1 MVLWKLALVC
11 FDTAFT
17 IDLTKLFGA
26 SVEKLLQ
33 GLRAAAEPTRLR
45 IIALCGHAE
54 LSVTELVMILG
65 QTQPRVSRHLKLLV
79 EGGLLQRNKE
89 GNRAYYRLSN
99 EAEGADLARML
110 NDLMPG
116 EDEVHTLD
124 LSRLSSVKADRV
136 RYAETFLDPY
146 SQEIIELR
154 GMWPPDEVIDKCI
167 LELLQDCSIENLLD
181 LGTGTGRILRT
192 LAPFVAKGTGIDNSL
207 EMLSIARA
215 RLDQDGIKNCQVRA
229 GDMYRL
235 PFKQNS
241 FDLITINS
249 LLRYADE
256 PKKVIA
262 EAARVLE
269 KKGALLI
276 VDLAAHDLS
285 TLRDEYGHSWL
296 GFSEVE
302 MVEMLSEANLTVGQ
316 VKHIDGQKLNVCI
329 WWASGN

>member
-1 MVLWKLALVC
+1 M
-11 FDTAFT
+11 
-17 IDLTKLFGA
+17 
-26 SVEKLLQ
+26 EKLLQ

-89 GNRAYYRLSN
+89 GNRAYYRLST

-116 EDEVHTLD
+116 EDEVHALD

-136 RYAETFLDPY
+136 RYAESFLDPY
-146 SQEIIELR
+146 SQEITELR
-154 GMWPPDEVIDKCI
+154 GMWPSDEVIDKCI
-167 LELLQDCSIENLLD
+167 LELLKDRSIQNLLD
-181 LGTGTGRILRT
+181 LGTGAGRILRT
-192 LAPFVAKGTGIDNSL
+192 IAPFVVKGTGIDNSL

-215 RLDQDGIKNCQVRA
+215 RLDQDGIKNCQVRV

-269 KKGALLI
+269 KRGALLI

-285 TLRDEYGHSWL
+285 ELRDEYGHSWL
-296 GFSEVE
+296 GFSEAE
-302 MVEMLSEANLTVGQ
+302 MLEMLSEESLTVAR

-329 WWASGN
+329 WLASGS

>member
-1 MVLWKLALVC
+1 MVLWKLTLVC
-11 FDTAFT
+11 FDTALT

-167 LELLQDCSIENLLD
+167 LELLQDRSIENLLD

-329 WWASGN
+329 WRASGS

>member
-1 MVLWKLALVC
+1 LVLWKLALVC

-124 LSRLSSVKADRV
+124 LSRLSSVKADRL

-167 LELLQDCSIENLLD
+167 LELLQDRSIEHLLD

-192 LAPFVAKGTGIDNSL
+192 MAPFVAKGTGIDNSL

-329 WWASGN
+329 WRASGS

>member
-1 MVLWKLALVC
+1 
-11 FDTAFT
+11 
-17 IDLTKLFGA
+17 
-26 SVEKLLQ
+26 VEKLLQ

-116 EDEVHTLD
+116 EDEVHALD

-136 RYAETFLDPY
+136 RYAESFLDPY

-167 LELLQDCSIENLLD
+167 LALLKDRSIQNLLD
-181 LGTGTGRILRT
+181 LGTGAGRILRT
-192 LAPFVAKGTGIDNSL
+192 IAPFVVKGTGIDNSL

-215 RLDQDGIKNCQVRA
+215 RLDQDGIKNCQVRV

-235 PFKQNS
+235 PFKKNS

-262 EAARVLE
+262 EATRVLE

-285 TLRDEYGHSWL
+285 ALRDEYGHSWL
-296 GFSEVE
+296 GFSEAE
-302 MVEMLSEANLTVGQ
+302 MVEMLSEENLTVDR
-316 VKHIDGQKLNVCI
+316 VKHIDGQKLSVCI
-329 WWASGN
+329 WLASGS

>member
-1 MVLWKLALVC
+1 M
-11 FDTAFT
+11 
-17 IDLTKLFGA
+17 
-26 SVEKLLQ
+26 EKLLQ

-89 GNRAYYRLSN
+89 GNRAYYRLST

-116 EDEVHTLD
+116 EDEVHALD

-136 RYAETFLDPY
+136 RYAESFLDPY

-167 LELLQDCSIENLLD
+167 LALLKDRSIQNLLD
-181 LGTGTGRILRT
+181 LGTGAGRILRT
-192 LAPFVAKGTGIDNSL
+192 IAPFVVKGTGIDNSL

-215 RLDQDGIKNCQVRA
+215 RLDQDGIKNCQVRV

-235 PFKQNS
+235 PFKKNS

-285 TLRDEYGHSWL
+285 ALRDEYGHSWL
-296 GFSEVE
+296 GFSEAE
-302 MVEMLSEANLTVGQ
+302 MVEMLSEENLIVDR
-316 VKHIDGQKLNVCI
+316 VKHIDGQKLSVCI
-329 WWASGN
+329 WLASGS

>member
-124 LSRLSSVKADRV
+124 LSRLSSVKADRL

-167 LELLQDCSIENLLD
+167 LELLQDRSIEHLLD

-192 LAPFVAKGTGIDNSL
+192 MAPFVAKGTGIDNSL

-329 WWASGN
+329 WRASGS

>member
-54 LSVTELVMILG
+54 LSVTELVKILG

-124 LSRLSSVKADRV
+124 LSRLSSVKADRL

-167 LELLQDCSIENLLD
+167 LELLQDRSIEHLLD

-192 LAPFVAKGTGIDNSL
+192 MAPFVAKGTGIDNSL

-329 WWASGN
+329 WRASGS

>member
-1 MVLWKLALVC
+1 M
-11 FDTAFT
+11 
-17 IDLTKLFGA
+17 
-26 SVEKLLQ
+26 Q

-89 GNRAYYRLSN
+89 GNRAYYRLST

-136 RYAETFLDPY
+136 RYAESFLDPY

-167 LELLQDCSIENLLD
+167 LALLKDRSIQNLLD
-181 LGTGTGRILRT
+181 LGTGAGRILRT
-192 LAPFVAKGTGIDNSL
+192 IAPFVVKGTGIDNSL

-215 RLDQDGIKNCQVRA
+215 RLDQDGIKNCQVRV

-235 PFKQNS
+235 PFKKNS

-285 TLRDEYGHSWL
+285 ALRDEYGHSWL
-296 GFSEVE
+296 GFSEAE
-302 MVEMLSEANLTVGQ
+302 MVEMLSEENLTVDR
-316 VKHIDGQKLNVCI
+316 VKHIDGQKLSVCI
-329 WWASGN
+329 WLASGS

>member
-1 MVLWKLALVC
+1 M
-11 FDTAFT
+11 
-17 IDLTKLFGA
+17 
-26 SVEKLLQ
+26 Q

-89 GNRAYYRLSN
+89 GNRAYYRLST

-116 EDEVHTLD
+116 EDEVHALD

-136 RYAETFLDPY
+136 RYAESFLDPY

-167 LELLQDCSIENLLD
+167 LALLKDRSIQNLLD
-181 LGTGTGRILRT
+181 LGTGAGRILRT
-192 LAPFVAKGTGIDNSL
+192 IAPFVEKGTGIDNSL

-215 RLDQDGIKNCQVRA
+215 RLDQDGIKNCQVRV

-235 PFKQNS
+235 PFKKNS

-285 TLRDEYGHSWL
+285 ALRDEYGHSWL
-296 GFSEVE
+296 GFSEAE
-302 MVEMLSEANLTVGQ
+302 MVEMLSEENLTADR

-329 WWASGN
+329 WLASGS

>member
-1 MVLWKLALVC
+1 M
-11 FDTAFT
+11 
-17 IDLTKLFGA
+17 
-26 SVEKLLQ
+26 EKLLQ

-89 GNRAYYRLSN
+89 GNRAYYRLST

-116 EDEVHTLD
+116 EDEVHALD

-136 RYAETFLDPY
+136 RYAESFLDPY

-167 LELLQDCSIENLLD
+167 LALLKDRSIQNLLD
-181 LGTGTGRILRT
+181 LGTGAGRILRT
-192 LAPFVAKGTGIDNSL
+192 IAPFVVKGTGIDNSL

-215 RLDQDGIKNCQVRA
+215 RLDQDGIKNCQVRV

-235 PFKQNS
+235 PFKKNS

-269 KKGALLI
+269 KRGALLI

-285 TLRDEYGHSWL
+285 ALRDEYGHSWL

-302 MVEMLSEANLTVGQ
+302 MVEMLSEENLTVGR
-316 VKHIDGQKLNVCI
+316 VKHVDGQKLNVCI
-329 WWASGN
+329 WLASGS

>member
-1 MVLWKLALVC
+1 
-11 FDTAFT
+11 
-17 IDLTKLFGA
+17 
-26 SVEKLLQ
+26 VEKLLQ

-89 GNRAYYRLSN
+89 GNRAYYRLST

-116 EDEVHTLD
+116 EDEVHALD

-136 RYAETFLDPY
+136 RYAESFLDPY

-167 LELLQDCSIENLLD
+167 LALLKDRSIQNLLD
-181 LGTGTGRILRT
+181 LGTGAGRILRT
-192 LAPFVAKGTGIDNSL
+192 IAPFVVKGTGIDNSL

-215 RLDQDGIKNCQVRA
+215 RLDQEGIKNCQVRV

-235 PFKQNS
+235 PFKKNS

-285 TLRDEYGHSWL
+285 ALRDEYGHSWL
-296 GFSEVE
+296 GFSEAE
-302 MVEMLSEANLTVGQ
+302 MVEMLSEENLTVDR
-316 VKHIDGQKLNVCI
+316 VKHIDGQKLSVCI
-329 WWASGN
+329 WLASGS

>member
-1 MVLWKLALVC
+1 M
-11 FDTAFT
+11 
-17 IDLTKLFGA
+17 
-26 SVEKLLQ
+26 EKLLQ

-89 GNRAYYRLSN
+89 GNRAYYRLST

-116 EDEVHTLD
+116 EDEVHALD

-136 RYAETFLDPY
+136 RYAESFLDPY

-167 LELLQDCSIENLLD
+167 LALLKDRSIQNLLD
-181 LGTGTGRILRT
+181 LGTGAGRILRKI
-192 LAPFVAKGTGIDNSL
+192 APFVVKGTGIDNSL

-215 RLDQDGIKNCQVRA
+215 RLDQDGIKNCQVRV

-235 PFKQNS
+235 PFKKNS

-285 TLRDEYGHSWL
+285 ALRDEYGHSWL
-296 GFSEVE
+296 GFSEAE
-302 MVEMLSEANLTVGQ
+302 MVEMLSEENLTVDR
-316 VKHIDGQKLNVCI
+316 VKHIDGQKLSVCI
-329 WWASGN
+329 WLASGS

>member
-1 MVLWKLALVC
+1 M
-11 FDTAFT
+11 
-17 IDLTKLFGA
+17 
-26 SVEKLLQ
+26 EKLLQ

-89 GNRAYYRLSN
+89 GNRAYYRLST

-116 EDEVHTLD
+116 EDEVHALD

-136 RYAETFLDPY
+136 RYAESFLDPY

-167 LELLQDCSIENLLD
+167 LALLKDRSIQNLLD
-181 LGTGTGRILRT
+181 LGTGAGRILRT
-192 LAPFVAKGTGIDNSL
+192 IAPFVEKGTGIDNSL

-215 RLDQDGIKNCQVRA
+215 RLDQDGIKNCQVRV

-235 PFKQNS
+235 PFKKNS

-249 LLRYADE
+249 LLRYAEE

-285 TLRDEYGHSWL
+285 ELRDEYGHSWL
-296 GFSEVE
+296 GFSEAE
-302 MVEMLSEANLTVGQ
+302 MLEMLSEENLTVAR

-329 WWASGN
+329 WLASGS

>member
-1 MVLWKLALVC
+1 M
-11 FDTAFT
+11 
-17 IDLTKLFGA
+17 
-26 SVEKLLQ
+26 EKLLQ

-89 GNRAYYRLSN
+89 GNRAYYRLST

-116 EDEVHTLD
+116 EDEVHALD

-136 RYAETFLDPY
+136 RYAESFLDPY

-167 LELLQDCSIENLLD
+167 LALLKDRSIQNLLD
-181 LGTGTGRILRT
+181 LGTGAGRILRT
-192 LAPFVAKGTGIDNSL
+192 IAPFVEKGTGIDNSL

-215 RLDQDGIKNCQVRA
+215 RLDQDGIKNCQVRV

-235 PFKQNS
+235 PFKKNS

-285 TLRDEYGHSWL
+285 ALRDEYGHSWL
-296 GFSEVE
+296 GFSEAE
-302 MVEMLSEANLTVGQ
+302 MVEMLSEENLTVDR
-316 VKHIDGQKLNVCI
+316 VKHIDGQKLSVCI
-329 WWASGN
+329 WLASGS

>member
-1 MVLWKLALVC
+1 M
-11 FDTAFT
+11 
-17 IDLTKLFGA
+17 
-26 SVEKLLQ
+26 EKLLQ

-89 GNRAYYRLSN
+89 GNRAYYRLST

-116 EDEVHTLD
+116 EDEVHALD

-136 RYAETFLDPY
+136 RYAESFLDPY

-167 LELLQDCSIENLLD
+167 LALLKDRSIQNLLD
-181 LGTGTGRILRT
+181 LGTGAGRILRT
-192 LAPFVAKGTGIDNSL
+192 IAPFVVKGTGIDNSL

-215 RLDQDGIKNCQVRA
+215 RLDQEGIKNCQVRV

-235 PFKQNS
+235 PFKKNS

-249 LLRYADE
+249 LLRYAEE

-285 TLRDEYGHSWL
+285 ELRDEYGHSWL
-296 GFSEVE
+296 GFSEAE
-302 MVEMLSEANLTVGQ
+302 MLEMLSEENLTVAR

-329 WWASGN
+329 WLASGS

>member
-1 MVLWKLALVC
+1 M
-11 FDTAFT
+11 
-17 IDLTKLFGA
+17 
-26 SVEKLLQ
+26 EKLLQ

-89 GNRAYYRLSN
+89 GNRAYYRLST

-116 EDEVHTLD
+116 EDEVHALD

-136 RYAETFLDPY
+136 RYAESFLDPY

-167 LELLQDCSIENLLD
+167 LALLKDRSIQNLLD
-181 LGTGTGRILRT
+181 LGTGAGRILRT
-192 LAPFVAKGTGIDNSL
+192 IAPFVVKGTGIDNSL

-215 RLDQDGIKNCQVRA
+215 RLDQDGIKNCQVRV

-235 PFKQNS
+235 PFKKNS

-249 LLRYADE
+249 LLRYAEE

-285 TLRDEYGHSWL
+285 ELRDEYGHSWL
-296 GFSEVE
+296 GFSEAE
-302 MVEMLSEANLTVGQ
+302 MLEMLSEESLTVAR

-329 WWASGN
+329 WLASGS

>member
-1 MVLWKLALVC
+1 M
-11 FDTAFT
+11 
-17 IDLTKLFGA
+17 
-26 SVEKLLQ
+26 Q

-89 GNRAYYRLSN
+89 GNRAYYRLST

-116 EDEVHTLD
+116 EDEVHALD

-136 RYAETFLDPY
+136 RYAESFLDPY

-167 LELLQDCSIENLLD
+167 LALLKDRSIQNLLD
-181 LGTGTGRILRT
+181 LGTGAGRILRT
-192 LAPFVAKGTGIDNSL
+192 IAPFVEKGTGIDNSL

-215 RLDQDGIKNCQVRA
+215 RLDQDGIKNCQVRV

-235 PFKQNS
+235 PFKKNS

-262 EAARVLE
+262 EATRVLE

-285 TLRDEYGHSWL
+285 ALRDEYGHSWL
-296 GFSEVE
+296 GFSEAE
-302 MVEMLSEANLTVGQ
+302 MVEMLSEENLTVDR
-316 VKHIDGQKLNVCI
+316 VKHIDGQKLSVCI
-329 WWASGN
+329 WLASGS

>member
-1 MVLWKLALVC
+1 M
-11 FDTAFT
+11 
-17 IDLTKLFGA
+17 
-26 SVEKLLQ
+26 Q

-99 EAEGADLARML
+99 EAEGADLARIL
-110 NDLMPG
+110 NNLMPG
-116 EDEVHTLD
+116 EDEVHALD

-136 RYAETFLDPY
+136 RYAESFLDPY

-167 LELLQDCSIENLLD
+167 LALLKDRSIQNLLD
-181 LGTGTGRILRT
+181 LGTGAGRILRT
-192 LAPFVAKGTGIDNSL
+192 IAPFVVKGTGIDNSL

-215 RLDQDGIKNCQVRA
+215 RLDQDGIKNCQVRV

-235 PFKQNS
+235 PFKKNS

-285 TLRDEYGHSWL
+285 ALRDEYGHSWL
-296 GFSEVE
+296 GFSEAE
-302 MVEMLSEANLTVGQ
+302 MVEMLSEENLTVDR
-316 VKHIDGQKLNVCI
+316 VKHIDGQKLSVCI
-329 WWASGN
+329 WLASGS

>member
-124 LSRLSSVKADRV
+124 LSRLSSVKADRL

-167 LELLQDCSIENLLD
+167 LELLQDRSIEHLLD

-192 LAPFVAKGTGIDNSL
+192 MAPFVAKGTGIDNSL

-215 RLDQDGIKNCQVRA
+215 RLDQDGIKNCQARA

>member
-1 MVLWKLALVC
+1 M
-11 FDTAFT
+11 
-17 IDLTKLFGA
+17 
-26 SVEKLLQ
+26 Q

-89 GNRAYYRLSN
+89 GNRAYYRLST

-116 EDEVHTLD
+116 EDEVHALD

-136 RYAETFLDPY
+136 RYAESFLDPY

-167 LELLQDCSIENLLD
+167 LALLKDRSIQNLLD
-181 LGTGTGRILRT
+181 LGTGAGRILRT
-192 LAPFVAKGTGIDNSL
+192 IAPFVVKGTGIDNSL

-215 RLDQDGIKNCQVRA
+215 RLDQDGIKNCQVRV

-235 PFKQNS
+235 PFKKNS

-249 LLRYADE
+249 LLRYAEE

-285 TLRDEYGHSWL
+285 ELRDEYGHSWL
-296 GFSEVE
+296 GFSEAE
-302 MVEMLSEANLTVGQ
+302 MLEMLSEESLTVAR

-329 WWASGN
+329 WLASGS

>member
-1 MVLWKLALVC
+1 M
-11 FDTAFT
+11 
-17 IDLTKLFGA
+17 
-26 SVEKLLQ
+26 EKLLQ

-89 GNRAYYRLSN
+89 GNRAYYRLST

-116 EDEVHTLD
+116 EDEVHALD

-136 RYAETFLDPY
+136 RYAESFLDPY

-167 LELLQDCSIENLLD
+167 LALLKDRSIQNLLD
-181 LGTGTGRILRT
+181 LGTGAGRILRT
-192 LAPFVAKGTGIDNSL
+192 IAPFVVKGTGIDNSL

-215 RLDQDGIKNCQVRA
+215 RLDQDGIKNCQVRV

-235 PFKQNS
+235 PFKKNS

-285 TLRDEYGHSWL
+285 ELRDEYGHSWL
-296 GFSEVE
+296 GFSEAE
-302 MVEMLSEANLTVGQ
+302 MLEMLSEESLTVAR

-329 WWASGN
+329 WLASGS

>member
-1 MVLWKLALVC
+1 M
-11 FDTAFT
+11 
-17 IDLTKLFGA
+17 
-26 SVEKLLQ
+26 EKLLQ

-89 GNRAYYRLSN
+89 GNRAYYRLST

-116 EDEVHTLD
+116 EDEVHALD

-136 RYAETFLDPY
+136 RYAESFLDPY

-167 LELLQDCSIENLLD
+167 LALLKDRSIQNLLD
-181 LGTGTGRILRT
+181 LGTGAGRILRT
-192 LAPFVAKGTGIDNSL
+192 IAPFVVKGTGIDNSL

-215 RLDQDGIKNCQVRA
+215 RLDQDGIKNCQVRV

-235 PFKQNS
+235 PFKKNS

-285 TLRDEYGHSWL
+285 ALRDEYGHSWL
-296 GFSEVE
+296 GFSEAE
-302 MVEMLSEANLTVGQ
+302 MVEMLSEENLTADR
-316 VKHIDGQKLNVCI
+316 VKHIDGQKLSVCI
-329 WWASGN
+329 WLASGS

>member
-1 MVLWKLALVC
+1 M
-11 FDTAFT
+11 
-17 IDLTKLFGA
+17 
-26 SVEKLLQ
+26 EKLLQ

-89 GNRAYYRLSN
+89 GNRAYYRLST

-116 EDEVHTLD
+116 EDEVHALD

-136 RYAETFLDPY
+136 RYAESFLDPY

-167 LELLQDCSIENLLD
+167 LALLKDRSIQNLLD
-181 LGTGTGRILRT
+181 LGTGAGRILRT
-192 LAPFVAKGTGIDNSL
+192 IAPFVVKGTGIDNSL

-215 RLDQDGIKNCQVRA
+215 RLDQEGIKNCQVRV

-235 PFKQNS
+235 PFKKNS

-249 LLRYADE
+249 LLRYAEE

-285 TLRDEYGHSWL
+285 ELRDEYGHSWL
-296 GFSEVE
+296 GFSEAE
-302 MVEMLSEANLTVGQ
+302 MVEMLSEENLTADR

-329 WWASGN
+329 WLASGS

>member
-1 MVLWKLALVC
+1 
-11 FDTAFT
+11 
-17 IDLTKLFGA
+17 
-26 SVEKLLQ
+26 
-33 GLRAAAEPTRLR
+33 
-45 IIALCGHAE
+45 
-54 LSVTELVMILG
+54 MILG

-124 LSRLSSVKADRV
+124 LSRLSSVKADRLS
-136 RYAETFLDPY
+136 YAETFLDPY

-167 LELLQDCSIENLLD
+167 LELLQDRSIEHLLD

-192 LAPFVAKGTGIDNSL
+192 MAPFVAKGTGIDNSL

-215 RLDQDGIKNCQVRA
+215 RLDQDGIKNCQARA

-329 WWASGN
+329 WRASGS

>member
-1 MVLWKLALVC
+1 M
-11 FDTAFT
+11 
-17 IDLTKLFGA
+17 
-26 SVEKLLQ
+26 EKLLQ

-89 GNRAYYRLSN
+89 GNRAYYRLST

-116 EDEVHTLD
+116 EDEVHALD

-136 RYAETFLDPY
+136 RYAESFLDPY

-167 LELLQDCSIENLLD
+167 LALLKDRSIQNLLD
-181 LGTGTGRILRT
+181 LGTGAGRILRT
-192 LAPFVAKGTGIDNSL
+192 IAPFVVKGTGIDNSL

-215 RLDQDGIKNCQVRA
+215 RLDQDGIKNCQVRV

-235 PFKQNS
+235 PFKKNS

-285 TLRDEYGHSWL
+285 ALRDEYGHSWL
-296 GFSEVE
+296 GFSEAE
-302 MVEMLSEANLTVGQ
+302 MVEMLFEGNLTVDR
-316 VKHIDGQKLNVCI
+316 VKHIDGQKLSVCI
-329 WWASGN
+329 WLASGS

>member
-1 MVLWKLALVC
+1 M
-11 FDTAFT
+11 
-17 IDLTKLFGA
+17 
-26 SVEKLLQ
+26 EKLLQ

-89 GNRAYYRLSN
+89 GNRAYYRLST

-116 EDEVHTLD
+116 EDEVHALD

-136 RYAETFLDPY
+136 RYAESFLDPY

-167 LELLQDCSIENLLD
+167 LALLKDRSIQNLLD
-181 LGTGTGRILRT
+181 LGTGAGRILRT
-192 LAPFVAKGTGIDNSL
+192 IAPFVVKGTGIDNSL

-215 RLDQDGIKNCQVRA
+215 RLDQEGIKNCQVRV

-235 PFKQNS
+235 PFKKNS

-285 TLRDEYGHSWL
+285 ALRDEYGHSWL
-296 GFSEVE
+296 GFSEAE
-302 MVEMLSEANLTVGQ
+302 MVEMLSEENLTADR

-329 WWASGN
+329 WLASGS

>member
-1 MVLWKLALVC
+1 M
-11 FDTAFT
+11 
-17 IDLTKLFGA
+17 
-26 SVEKLLQ
+26 EKLLQ

-89 GNRAYYRLSN
+89 GNRAYYRLST

-116 EDEVHTLD
+116 EDEVHALD

-136 RYAETFLDPY
+136 RYAESFLDPY

-154 GMWPPDEVIDKCI
+154 GMWPPDEVIDKWI
-167 LELLQDCSIENLLD
+167 LALLKDRSIQNLLD
-181 LGTGTGRILRT
+181 LGTGAGRILRT
-192 LAPFVAKGTGIDNSL
+192 IAPFVVKGTGIDNSL

-215 RLDQDGIKNCQVRA
+215 RLDQGGIKNCQVRV

-235 PFKQNS
+235 PFKKNS

-285 TLRDEYGHSWL
+285 ALRDEYGHSWL
-296 GFSEVE
+296 GFSEAE
-302 MVEMLSEANLTVGQ
+302 MVEMLSEENLTVDR
-316 VKHIDGQKLNVCI
+316 VKHIDGQKLSVCI
-329 WWASGN
+329 WLASGS

>member
-1 MVLWKLALVC
+1 M
-11 FDTAFT
+11 
-17 IDLTKLFGA
+17 
-26 SVEKLLQ
+26 EKLLQ

-89 GNRAYYRLSN
+89 GNRAYYRLST

-116 EDEVHTLD
+116 EDEVHALD

-136 RYAETFLDPY
+136 RYAESFLDPY

-167 LELLQDCSIENLLD
+167 LALLKDRSIQNLLD
-181 LGTGTGRILRT
+181 LGTGAGRILRT
-192 LAPFVAKGTGIDNSL
+192 IAPFVVKGTGIDNSL

-215 RLDQDGIKNCQVRA
+215 RLDQDGIKNCQVRV

-235 PFKQNS
+235 PFKKNS

-285 TLRDEYGHSWL
+285 ELRDEYGHSWL
-296 GFSEVE
+296 GFSEAE
-302 MVEMLSEANLTVGQ
+302 MLEMLSEENLTVAR

-329 WWASGN
+329 WLASGS

>member
-1 MVLWKLALVC
+1 M
-11 FDTAFT
+11 
-17 IDLTKLFGA
+17 
-26 SVEKLLQ
+26 EKLLQ

-89 GNRAYYRLSN
+89 GNRAYYRLST

-116 EDEVHTLD
+116 EDEVHALD

-136 RYAETFLDPY
+136 RYAESFLDPY

-167 LELLQDCSIENLLD
+167 LALLKDRSIQNLLD
-181 LGTGTGRILRT
+181 LGTGAGRILRT
-192 LAPFVAKGTGIDNSL
+192 IAPFVVKGTGIDNSL

-215 RLDQDGIKNCQVRA
+215 RLDQDGIKNCQVRV

-235 PFKQNS
+235 PFKKNS

-285 TLRDEYGHSWL
+285 ALRDEYGHSWL
-296 GFSEVE
+296 GFSEAE
-302 MVEMLSEANLTVGQ
+302 MVEMLSEENLTVDR

-329 WWASGN
+329 WLASGS

>member
-1 MVLWKLALVC
+1 M
-11 FDTAFT
+11 
-17 IDLTKLFGA
+17 
-26 SVEKLLQ
+26 EKLLQ

-89 GNRAYYRLSN
+89 GNRAYYRLST

-116 EDEVHTLD
+116 EDEVHALD

-136 RYAETFLDPY
+136 RYAESFLDPY

-167 LELLQDCSIENLLD
+167 LALLKDRSIQNLLD
-181 LGTGTGRILRT
+181 LGTGAGRILRT
-192 LAPFVAKGTGIDNSL
+192 IAPFVVKGTGIDNSL

-215 RLDQDGIKNCQVRA
+215 RLDQDGIKNCQVRV

-235 PFKQNS
+235 PFKKNS

-285 TLRDEYGHSWL
+285 ALRDEYGHSWL
-296 GFSEVE
+296 GFSEAE
-302 MVEMLSEANLTVGQ
+302 MVEMLSEENLTVDR
-316 VKHIDGQKLNVCI
+316 VKHIDGQKLSVCI
-329 WWASGN
+329 WLASES

>member
-1 MVLWKLALVC
+1 M
-11 FDTAFT
+11 
-17 IDLTKLFGA
+17 
-26 SVEKLLQ
+26 EKLLQ

-89 GNRAYYRLSN
+89 GNRAYYRLST

-116 EDEVHTLD
+116 EDEVHALD

-136 RYAETFLDPY
+136 RYAESFLDPY

-167 LELLQDCSIENLLD
+167 LALLKDRSIQNLLD
-181 LGTGTGRILRT
+181 LGTGAGRILRT
-192 LAPFVAKGTGIDNSL
+192 IAPFVVKGTGIDNSL

-215 RLDQDGIKNCQVRA
+215 RLDQEGIKNCQVRV

-235 PFKQNS
+235 PFKKNS

-285 TLRDEYGHSWL
+285 ALRDEYGHSWL
-296 GFSEVE
+296 GFSETE
-302 MVEMLSEANLTVGQ
+302 MVEMLSEENLTADR

-329 WWASGN
+329 WLASGS

>member
-1 MVLWKLALVC
+1 M
-11 FDTAFT
+11 
-17 IDLTKLFGA
+17 
-26 SVEKLLQ
+26 Q

-89 GNRAYYRLSN
+89 GNRAYYRLST

-116 EDEVHTLD
+116 EDEVHALD

-136 RYAETFLDPY
+136 RYAESFLDPY

-167 LELLQDCSIENLLD
+167 LALLKDRSIQNLLD
-181 LGTGTGRILRT
+181 LGTGAGRILRT
-192 LAPFVAKGTGIDNSL
+192 IAPFVVKGTGIDNSL

-215 RLDQDGIKNCQVRA
+215 RLDQDGIKNCQVRV

-235 PFKQNS
+235 PFKKNS

-285 TLRDEYGHSWL
+285 ALRDEYGHSWL
-296 GFSEVE
+296 GFSEAE
-302 MVEMLSEANLTVGQ
+302 MVEMLFEENLTVDR
-316 VKHIDGQKLNVCI
+316 VKHIDGQKLSVCI
-329 WWASGN
+329 WLASGS